1 MKDRILKGWTPIRWL
16 YLILGTFSIVNSVMA
31 QEWIGTFIGIY
42 FASMG
47 LFAFG
52 CAAGQ
57 CHIPTPSIKDNNS
70 ENIQY
75 TEIK

>member
-1 MKDRILKGWTPIRWL
+1 
-16 YLILGTFSIVNSVMA
+16 MA

-70 ENIQY
+70 DNIQY